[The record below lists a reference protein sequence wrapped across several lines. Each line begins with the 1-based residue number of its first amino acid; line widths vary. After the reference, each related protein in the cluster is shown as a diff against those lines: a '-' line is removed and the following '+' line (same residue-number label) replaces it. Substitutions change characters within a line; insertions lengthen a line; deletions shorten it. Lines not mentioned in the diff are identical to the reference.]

1 MDRVIIPNKATR
13 TRLPLTDLA
22 MGAPIASRL
31 LLGASLPGQFVA
43 AASIGYYAGSAAKD
57 WYRRR
62 GVRPIDFQAAFGADV
77 DSLTPQ
83 PAEARLWEIKLLA
96 HALNEDFVAKLPK
109 RDALARTINDRLT
122 AYVAAITD
130 QEVVTSSEIR
140 SFSMARFLIPGA
152 LGSCDPISGDIA
164 IFVDEGVLLPH
175 VIAHELCH
183 RKGYL
188 KELHAQALAFL
199 AMRSSDDPAL
209 VQSARVERLHRQLR
223 VHQRLSEEP
232 LFPRQLLDLALLRPE
247 LEEAF
252 FEMLPDPHEAR
263 ERGVMARLYDQ
274 RMRLTGQNG
283 LTDYDEGFLNF
294 LWTFTH
300 SEDATVDTEHAAI

>member
-1 MDRVIIPNKATR
+1 MERIVIPNKATR
-13 TRLPLTDLA
+13 TRWPLTEVAL
-22 MGAPIASRL
+22 GAPIASRL
-31 LLGASLPGQFVA
+31 LLGATLPGQFVA

-62 GVRPIDFQAAFGADV
+62 GVRPVDFRASFGADV
-77 DSLTPQ
+77 DHLTPQ

-96 HALNEDFVAKLPK
+96 HALNEGFVAETRS
-109 RDALARTINDRLT
+109 RDELAVLANDRIT

-130 QEVVTSSEIR
+130 QEVITSSSVR
-140 SFSMARFLIPGA
+140 SVSMAKFLIPGA

-164 IFVDEGVLLPH
+164 IFVDGGLLLAH

-199 AMRSSDDPAL
+199 ALRTSEDPGLIQA
-209 VQSARVERLHRQLR
+209 ARAERLHRQLR
-223 VHQRLSEEP
+223 VHQRLSPEP
-232 LFPRQLLDLALLRPE
+232 LFPRQLLDLAVLRPE
-247 LEEAF
+247 LQDAF
-252 FEMLPDPHEAR
+252 LEMLPDPDELTN
-263 ERGVMARLYDQ
+263 RGVMARLYDQ
-274 RMRLTGQNG
+274 RMKLSGQNG

-294 LWTFTH
+294 LWTFVH
-300 SEDATVDTEHAAI
+300 SEEATVSREHAAI

>member
-1 MDRVIIPNKATR
+1 MDRIVIPNKATR

-22 MGAPIASRL
+22 MGAPLASRL
-31 LLGASLPGQFVA
+31 LLGATLPGQFVA

-62 GVRPIDFQAAFGADV
+62 GVRPIDFQAAFGADW
-77 DSLTPQ
+77 DTLAPQ
-83 PAEARLWEIKLLA
+83 PAEARLWEIKLLG
-96 HALNEDFVAKLPK
+96 HALNEGFVAKGPG
-109 RDALARTINDRLT
+109 RDALARRINDRLT
-122 AYVAAITD
+122 AYIAAITD

-140 SFSMARFLIPGA
+140 SFSMARYLVPGA

-199 AMRSSDDPAL
+199 ALRTSGDPVL
-209 VQSARVERLHRQLR
+209 VQAARVERLHRQLR
-223 VHQRLSEEP
+223 VHQRSSNQP
-232 LFPRQLLDLALLRPE
+232 LYPRQLLDLAVLRPE

-252 FEMLPDPHEAR
+252 FEMLPDPADAK

-274 RMRLTGQNG
+274 RMRLTAQNG

-294 LWTFTH
+294 LWTFHH
-300 SEDATVDTEHAAI
+300 SEAATVDRAHAAI